1 VSRRRI
7 SAFVAALVLASAAPV
22 LLPASSASAAA
33 CSSYPSWVAGKSYVT
48 GNIVRYTDGKA
59 YIAEHDNPGY
69 DPTISTWFWEPY
81 ACDGGS
87 GNPSGFVVSEAQ
99 FNQMFPG
106 RNSFYTYSGLKA
118 AMSAYP
124 AFANTGSDT
133 VKKQEAA
140 AFLANVSH
148 ETGGLV
154 HIVEQNTANYPH
166 YCDWSQPY
174 GCPAGQ
180 AAYYGRGP
188 IQLSWNFNYK
198 AAGDALGIDLLNNP
212 CLLRPERHDR
222 AQRGRQGGSGGAAQ
236 PQGQRGPPAVEP
248 PASGSSYVL
257 ESTDTA
263 GSCLGRSGGQA
274 RTVACTSADAA
285 WQITPT
291 GGDQYTLKVPGA
303 ESYLTVAAKPSGAN
317 YPAQLA
323 IGSSGG
329 LASWYLTPITS
340 PTKPM
345 PAQDQR
351 TLDQVTF
358 LTAHNAYANGV
369 DGGFAPPFV
378 NFFPNQ
384 SAAST
389 SNSPTAYGGSCWT
402 STRPPTARSSATT
415 AAPWSAAR
423 SP

>member
-1 VSRRRI
+1 MSRRRI
-7 SAFVAALVLASAAPV
+7 SAFVAAVVLGCAAPV
-22 LLPASSASAAA
+22 ILPASGASAAA
-33 CSSYPSWVAGKSYVT
+33 CSSYPNWVAGKAYVT

-81 ACDGGS
+81 ACDGGPT
-87 GNPSGFVVSEAQ
+87 NPSGFVVSEAQ

-166 YCDWSQPY
+166 YCDWGRPY

-212 CLLRPERHDR
+212 WLV
-222 AQRGRQGGSGGAAQ
+222 QN
-236 PQGQRGPPAVEP
+236 
-248 PASGSSYVL
+248 
-257 ESTDTA
+257 
-263 GSCLGRSGGQA
+263 
-274 RTVACTSADAA
+274 DAA
-285 WQITPT
+285 VAWKT
-291 GGDQYTLKVPGA
+291 GLWYWNTQSGPGSMTGHHA
-303 ESYLTVAAKPSGAN
+303 MVNGAGFGHTIRSIN
-317 YPAQLA
+317 GSLECDGKNPAQVQ
-323 IGSSGG
+323 SRVNN
-329 LASWYLTPITS
+329 Y
-340 PTKPM
+340 
-345 PAQDQR
+345 QR
-351 TLDQVTF
+351 FTQIL
-358 LTAHNAYANGV
+358 G
-369 DGGFAPPFV
+369 
-378 NFFPNQ
+378 
-384 SAAST
+384 
-389 SNSPTAYGGSCWT
+389 
-402 STRPPTARSSATT
+402 TT
-415 AAPWSAAR
+415 TGNNLYC
-423 SP
+423 

>member
-1 VSRRRI
+1 MSRRRI
-7 SAFVAALVLASAAPV
+7 SAFVAALMLASAAPV

-69 DPTISTWFWEPY
+69 DPTISTWYWEPY
-81 ACDGGS
+81 ACDGGT
-87 GNPSGFVVSEAQ
+87 NPSGFVVSETQ
-99 FNQMFPG
+99 FNQMFPS

-166 YCDWSQPY
+166 YCDWGQPY

-212 CLLRPERHDR
+212 WLV
-222 AQRGRQGGSGGAAQ
+222 QN
-236 PQGQRGPPAVEP
+236 
-248 PASGSSYVL
+248 
-257 ESTDTA
+257 
-263 GSCLGRSGGQA
+263 
-274 RTVACTSADAA
+274 DAA
-285 WQITPT
+285 VAWKT
-291 GGDQYTLKVPGA
+291 GLWYWNTQNGPGTMTGHNA
-303 ESYLTVAAKPSGAN
+303 MVNGAGFGQTIRSIN
-317 YPAQLA
+317 GSLECDGKNPAQVQ
-323 IGSSGG
+323 S
-329 LASWYLTPITS
+329 
-340 PTKPM
+340 
-345 PAQDQR
+345 R
-351 TLDQVTF
+351 
-358 LTAHNAYANGV
+358 
-369 DGGFAPPFV
+369 V
-378 NFFPNQ
+378 NN
-384 SAAST
+384 
-389 SNSPTAYGGSCWT
+389 Y
-402 STRPPTARSSATT
+402 TRFTQILGTT
-415 AAPWSAAR
+415 TGNNLYC
-423 SP
+423 